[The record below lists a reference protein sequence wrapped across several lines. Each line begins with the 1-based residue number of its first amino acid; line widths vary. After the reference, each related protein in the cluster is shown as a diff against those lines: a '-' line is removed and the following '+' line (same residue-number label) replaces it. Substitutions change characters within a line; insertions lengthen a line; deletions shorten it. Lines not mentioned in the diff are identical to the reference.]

1 MGPTLNDLGNTMA
14 SRAKI
19 DERGRLHL
27 PTSERERALIPLDS
41 EVLVVSKSPGHIEL
55 ILVGEARLER
65 FQKNM
70 RGRLKHWKEE
80 EHRADKALADL
91 ATKHR
96 HA

>member
-1 MGPTLNDLGNTMA
+1 MA

-19 DERGRLHL
+19 RG
-27 PTSERERALIPLDS
+27 
-41 EVLVVSKSPGHIEL
+41 KS
-55 ILVGEARLER
+55 LEQ

-91 ATKHR
+91 GTKQR
-96 HA
+96 PR

>member
-1 MGPTLNDLGNTMA
+1 MA

-19 DERGRLHL
+19 DER
-27 PTSERERALIPLDS
+27 E
-41 EVLVVSKSPGHIEL
+41 
-55 ILVGEARLER
+55 RLER

-80 EHRADKALADL
+80 EHRADKAMAELA
-91 ATKHR
+91 ATKQR